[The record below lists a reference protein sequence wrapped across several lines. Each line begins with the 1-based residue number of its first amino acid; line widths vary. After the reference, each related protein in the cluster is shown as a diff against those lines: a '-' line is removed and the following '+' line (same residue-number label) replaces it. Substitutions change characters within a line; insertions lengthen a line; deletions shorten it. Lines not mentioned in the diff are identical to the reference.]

1 MNSLVKK
8 AYFDASANID
18 KIKQVIMLYEGAI
31 TFLKQAKQ
39 AIIEKDYEERYNKLD
54 RVSKILTGLRDSLDF
69 DYGEDISRI
78 LSEWYDG
85 AILRVLSINNSDDLN
100 MCDVCIKNLSDMKDS
115 WEEAEK
121 TSKENSDNKKSS
133 EFSGENQD
141 IKGNEAIKNY
151 SEIQTSIS
159 VSI

>member
-1 MNSLVKK
+1 MNSLIKK

-39 AIIEKDYEERYNKLD
+39 AIKEKNYEERYNKLD

-69 DYGEDISRI
+69 DYGEDISKV

-85 AILRVLSINNSDDLN
+85 TILRVLSINNSDDLN
-100 MCDVCIKNLSDMKDS
+100 MCDVCIKNLSDMKES
-115 WEEAEK
+115 WEEAEIV
-121 TSKENSDNKKSS
+121 SKENSDNGKSN
-133 EFSGENQD
+133 EFSEKDQNV
-141 IKGNEAIKNY
+141 KVNEAIKSY
-151 SEIQTSIS
+151 SEIPTSIS